1 LAGRSQR
8 RKRRKQARKEKHQN
22 AITHERYNPREN
34 MHIANMRI
42 FVTRAHILNRIY
54 RIDLFKMHVFNPIK
68 IKLLK
73 IYS

>member
-1 LAGRSQR
+1 
-8 RKRRKQARKEKHQN
+8 
-22 AITHERYNPREN
+22 

-68 IKLLK
+68 IKPLK

>member
-1 LAGRSQR
+1 
-8 RKRRKQARKEKHQN
+8 
-22 AITHERYNPREN
+22 

-42 FVTRAHILNRIY
+42 FVTRARILNRIY